1 MANQLTDIICGE
13 KTARGVAADNRND
26 GLWLSAADLERV
38 SGWTFKPEGFC
49 KGEVC
54 VPVPPP
60 RSAEFVSGQSY
71 NLEALA
77 RLLGQPVVA
86 DTANHAWCIGEA
98 SGERRRVLQSLDAPD
113 FTLPDLSGKMHSL
126 SDYRGKR
133 VFLVSWASW

>member
-13 KTARGVAADNRND
+13 KTTLGVAAELRND
-26 GLWLSAADLERV
+26 GLWLSAADFERV

-54 VPVPPP
+54 VPVPPS

-77 RLLGQPVVA
+77 RLLGQRWNLEYDLVRRGA
-86 DTANHAWCIGEA
+86 TASHNAIA
-98 SGERRRVLQSLDAPD
+98 VRTATNAPNRM
-113 FTLPDLSGKMHSL
+113 PIS
-126 SDYRGKR
+126 
-133 VFLVSWASW
+133 

>member
-1 MANQLTDIICGE
+1 MANEPTDIVYCE
-13 KTARGVAADNRND
+13 KTTRGVAADHRND

-49 KGEVC
+49 KGDVC
-54 VPVPPP
+54 VPVPPS
-60 RSAEFVSGQSY
+60 RTAELVSGQSY
-71 NLEALA
+71 NLAALA
-77 RLLGQPVVA
+77 SLLGQPVVA

-98 SGERRRVLQSLDAPD
+98 SGERRRVLQSLAAPD